1 MKLHTLFTAATLA
14 LLALVLMPVAAAA
27 EASAPAT
34 GAGFAQMLL
43 GLAAV
48 VALILGIGWVLR
60 QTQAGPMRASRI
72 LSVVASHAVGTRER
86 VVVIEIEG
94 SWMVLGVAPGHVSRL
109 ARLPKPVHAAESS
122 TPTANAGFSV
132 WLDKALKRT

>member
-1 MKLHTLFTAATLA
+1 MKLRTLSTAAVWA
-14 LLALVLMPVAAAA
+14 LLVPVLAPAAVAA
-27 EASAPAT
+27 EASAPST

-48 VALILGIGWVLR
+48 VALILGGGWILR
-60 QTQAGPMRASRI
+60 QTQAGPLRASRI

-94 SWMVLGVAPGHVSRL
+94 SWMVLGVAPGQVSRL
-109 ARLPKPVHAAESS
+109 ARLPKPAHATQG
-122 TPTANAGFSV
+122 TPPVAAPGFSV

>member
-1 MKLHTLFTAATLA
+1 MKLRTLSTAAVWA
-14 LLALVLMPVAAAA
+14 LLVPVLTPAAVAA
-27 EASAPAT
+27 EASAPST

-48 VALILGIGWVLR
+48 VALILGLGWVLR
-60 QTQAGPMRASRI
+60 QTQAGSLRASRI

-109 ARLPKPVHAAESS
+109 ARLPKPAHATES
-122 TPTANAGFSV
+122 TPPVSCP
-132 WLDKALKRT
+132 R

>member
-1 MKLHTLFTAATLA
+1 MKLRPVSTVAAWA
-14 LLALVLMPVAAAA
+14 LLAPVLIPAAVAAESAA
-27 EASAPAT
+27 PST

-48 VALILGIGWVLR
+48 IALILGLGWVLR

-86 VVVIEIEG
+86 VVVVEIEG
-94 SWMVLGVAPGHVSRL
+94 SWMVLGVAPGHVTRL
-109 ARLPKPVHAAESS
+109 ARLPKPAHAAESS
-122 TPTANAGFSV
+122 APPASPGFAV
-132 WLDKALKRT
+132 WLDKALKRS

>member
-1 MKLHTLFTAATLA
+1 MMLRTLSTAAVWA
-14 LLALVLMPVAAAA
+14 LLATALIPAAAAA
-27 EASAPAT
+27 EASAPSS
-34 GAGFAQMLL
+34 GAGIAQMLL

-48 VALILGIGWVLR
+48 VALILGLGWVLR
-60 QTQAGPMRASRI
+60 QTQAGSLRASRI

-109 ARLPKPVHAAESS
+109 ARLPKPAHATEN
-122 TPTANAGFSV
+122 TPPVASPGFSV